1 LAPGASALR
10 SLEVTRPGPG
20 KDLAYALTTEAKWG
34 ACLLQSVAPRTGGN
48 DQGVSLATK
57 QSCFSVRLTLPSP

>member
-10 SLEVTRPGPG
+10 TLEITRPGPG

-34 ACLLQSVAPRTGGN
+34 ACLLQSVAPRAGGN
-48 DQGVSLATK
+48 DQGVALATK
-57 QSCFSVRLTLPSP
+57 RSCFSVRLTLLSP